1 MAKGKYFSPNFILNL
16 CCGIKPAHHLK
27 NVGEVSMRTSK
38 FFNNKNRLQ
47 FCLTTAALIFAL
59 GTIELYAQPPKS
71 ESEKSPTAG
80 KTARESSSTSKK
92 INGNGD
98 RAITDEERETLRR
111 EDSSEGDAALLPF
124 MNNFFT
130 STRLGPED
138 VINVD
143 VFDQPIYSRGNI
155 TVPPS
160 GRINYPLIGQVLIV
174 GRTPEEI
181 EKEITEKL
189 EEYIIDPKVTV
200 QIVQV
205 RSLKYTVVGD
215 VSSPG
220 VYEMTRRMTVTE
232 GLAKSGYFNKYGKG
246 SDVSVLR
253 MQPDGNPMQ
262 IKVNMESIQKGK
274 SKDIF
279 LAPGD
284 TVFVPSNVWKRI
296 DQVFPLATLIAWF
309 WSVK

>member
-1 MAKGKYFSPNFILNL
+1 MKT
-16 CCGIKPAHHLK
+16 
-27 NVGEVSMRTSK
+27 RK
-38 FFNNKNRLQ
+38 FCNTQNRLQ
-47 FCLTTAALIFAL
+47 FGLTTAALIFAL

-71 ESEKSPTAG
+71 EPEKASTAG
-80 KTARESSSTSKK
+80 KTARERSSTSKK

-160 GRINYPLIGQVLIV
+160 GRINYPLIGQVMIV

-205 RSLKYTVVGD
+205 HSLKYTVVGD
-215 VSSPG
+215 VTSPG
-220 VYEMTRRMTVTE
+220 TFEMTRRMTVTE
-232 GLAKSGYFNKYGKG
+232 GLAKSGYLNKYGKG
-246 SDVSVLR
+246 SDISVLR
-253 MQPDGNPMQ
+253 MQPDGTPMQ
-262 IKVNMESIQKGK
+262 IKVNIESIQKGK

-284 TVFVPSNVWKRI
+284 TVFVPGNIWKRV
-296 DQVFPLATLIAWF
+296 DQVFPLATMMAWF
-309 WSVK
+309 WSIK